1 MRHIIMFGGVVA
13 LTALCATARAQENTE
28 SYLAQ
33 HVRAPSQALELK
45 IMTGYSQ
52 GFGNLTPSRSVAD
65 ASGAGIGVS
74 GDIDYRLSHRW
85 SIGAEAQYQELTP
98 NQNESARSFAAN
110 AGVTYHLDP
119 MLRGDPWA
127 RLGTGYR
134 IFYDNDPTGEPNS
147 PWRRHGFDILT
158 AKIGY
163 DVRVSED
170 VAIAPVVGAD
180 LNLFA
185 WEFPSNGPGQIMS
198 SPQVATFLYAGIQ
211 GRFDIGGERS
221 GLVAKAAPPPPPAP
235 APQPVGVTELQP
247 QTPPPAPE
255 PQPVSPSLAVSED
268 LIRACKLS
276 LESIDKTPKFDFD
289 KSDLLPDDYVV
300 LRQIGECFTT
310 GPMKDEGMT
319 LVGRADPRG
328 TVQYNQKLGMRRA
341 NRVAGFLE
349 QYGIDA
355 VRIDQISRGK
365 LDARGHDEAT
375 WAIDRRVDILER

>member
-1 MRHIIMFGGVVA
+1 MRHIILFGGVVA
-13 LTALCATARAQENTE
+13 LTALCATARAQETTE

-45 IMTGYSQ
+45 LMTGYSQ
-52 GFGNLTPSRSVAD
+52 GVGNLTPSRTLAD

-74 GDIDYRLSHRW
+74 ADIDYRLSHRW
-85 SIGAEAQYQELTP
+85 SIGGEAQYQELTP

-110 AGVTYHLDP
+110 VGATYHLDP
-119 MLRGDPWA
+119 MLRGDPWG

-134 IFYDNDPTGEPNS
+134 IFYDNDPTGEPNA
-147 PWRRHGFDILT
+147 PWRRLGFDLLT

-163 DVRVSED
+163 DVRISED

-180 LNLFA
+180 LTLFA
-185 WEFPSNGPGQIMS
+185 WEFPSNGPAQVMS
-198 SPQVATFLYAGIQ
+198 SPQVGSFIYAGLQ

-221 GLVAKAAPPPPPAP
+221 GLVAKAAPPPPPP
-235 APQPVGVTELQP
+235 AAPVGVTELQP
-247 QTPPPAPE
+247 QAPPPPPE

-268 LIRACKLS
+268 IIRACKLD
-276 LESIDKTPKFDFD
+276 LDSIDKAPKFGFD
-289 KSDLLPDDYVV
+289 KSELLPADYDV

-310 GPMKDEGMT
+310 GPLKDEGMR

-328 TVQYNQKLGMRRA
+328 TIQYNQKLGLKRA
-341 NRVAGFLE
+341 SRVASFLE
-349 QYGIDA
+349 QYGVDA
-355 VRIDQISRGK
+355 TRIDQVSRGK

-375 WAIDRRVDILER
+375 WAIDRRVDIFEQ